1 MRQTIKELREIFISD
16 SESFINEIN
25 KLYSLSENEL
35 NWKATSE
42 TWSIAE
48 CIDHLAVTNKL
59 YFNEM
64 EKQFAEKQIICIDSK
79 EYVKH
84 KFLGKLIIKTV
95 DPSNV
100 KKTKTFNVF
109 KPGKSLYDKNVIDKL
124 INTQKDLINLISI
137 SFNINFNKYVMSSPA
152 SKLIKENF
160 SDVLE
165 IVRLHNKRHL
175 LQIDGIIKGKD
186 FHA

>member
-59 YFNEM
+59 YFNKM

-84 KFLGKLIIKTV
+84 KFL
-95 DPSNV
+95 
-100 KKTKTFNVF
+100 
-109 KPGKSLYDKNVIDKL
+109 
-124 INTQKDLINLISI
+124 
-137 SFNINFNKYVMSSPA
+137 
-152 SKLIKENF
+152 
-160 SDVLE
+160 
-165 IVRLHNKRHL
+165 
-175 LQIDGIIKGKD
+175 
-186 FHA
+186 